1 MLLSIAL
8 AISRHG
14 HQQVCILYTMCNA
27 PSAKRDGNMA
37 QDPFAGTELVFYR
50 ILEAF
55 EYQAVSSCYTL
66 KISSLFL

>member
-1 MLLSIAL
+1 
-8 AISRHG
+8 
-14 HQQVCILYTMCNA
+14 
-27 PSAKRDGNMA
+27 MA
-37 QDPFAGTELVFYR
+37 QDPFAGTELIFYR